1 LKKSIGAE
9 NFTTMIF
16 FQPVPSY
23 VGQIGQKRGGNMLG
37 LEGMV
42 DNAIIWTGGVSVKS
56 DDASLAIAQA
66 GLNAMSAK
74 IKKFSELANASADL
88 IYLNYAD
95 SSQDPLGSYG
105 SGRVQF
111 LRDVAA
117 KYDAA
122 GVFQD
127 RVPGGFKIG
136 RVV

>member
-1 LKKSIGAE
+1 
-9 NFTTMIF
+9 
-16 FQPVPSY
+16 
-23 VGQIGQKRGGNMLG
+23 MLG